1 MKRPLPKK
9 PTKKKNKKRSIL
21 SVISVILLIIFVL
34 FFVFGGLQKPDKV
47 KNAMKSEVKT
57 KTHEF
62 RIDGK
67 LDFFNDKNDT
77 ITSIFIEIAEDDYSR
92 EKGLM
97 YRRNIPDTLGM
108 LFVFPDEDYHSFW
121 MKNTPSPLDILYV
134 NGSGEIVKIY
144 ENTEPFSE
152 ESIPSEEL
160 AQYVVEVKAG
170 FCSVHNITDSDRIE
184 FIRFKWSLL
193 K

>member
-1 MKRPLPKK
+1 MKKTLPKN

-47 KNAMKSEVKT
+47 KKAMKSEVKT

-67 LDFFNDKNDT
+67 LDFFNQNNDT
-77 ITSIFIEIAEDDYSR
+77 ITSILIEIAEDDYSR

-184 FIRFKWSLL
+184 FIRFK
-193 K
+193 